1 MAITLLLA
9 IAVSAAVAAPSA
21 ASSAATSPAP
31 IAGPAGDDR
40 PKILKEVGIDQK
52 LGAAVPLDLAFKDE
66 TGRDVRLRDYFG
78 SKPVILT
85 LNYYEC
91 PMLCTL
97 TLNGL
102 VSALRAVILEPG
114 KDFNIVTVSINPKEG
129 PALAKAKKESYVR
142 TYAHEG
148 ADGAWHF
155 LTGEQKSIEALAGAV
170 GFRYTYDAEAGQYAH
185 AAGIIVLTPDGHVS
199 RYFYGV
205 EFIPRDVRLGL
216 VDASA
221 GKIGTITDAILLFC
235 YHYDPSTGK
244 YTGAALTAMRLG
256 GIVTIAL
263 IVAFFLFSW
272 RRESRRAVA
281 RPA

>member
-1 MAITLLLA
+1 MLLA
-9 IAVSAAVAAPSA
+9 IVMTAAVAVPSA
-21 ASSAATSPAP
+21 ASTGVPSRPP
-31 IAGPAGDDR
+31 IAGPAEDDR
-40 PKILKEVGIDQK
+40 PKILQEVGIDQK

-66 TGRDVRLRDYFG
+66 TGRDVQLRDYFG

-102 VSALRAVILEPG
+102 VSSLRAVMLEPG

-148 ADGAWHF
+148 AAGAWHF
-155 LTGEQKSIEALAGAV
+155 LTGKQEAIETLASAV
-170 GFRYTYDAEAGQYAH
+170 GFRYTFDAETGQYAH

-205 EFIPRDVRLGL
+205 EFIARDVRLGL
-216 VDASA
+216 VEASE
-221 GKIGTITDAILLFC
+221 GKIGTVTDAILLFC

-263 IVAFFLFSW
+263 IVAFVFIMW

-281 RPA
+281 SAA